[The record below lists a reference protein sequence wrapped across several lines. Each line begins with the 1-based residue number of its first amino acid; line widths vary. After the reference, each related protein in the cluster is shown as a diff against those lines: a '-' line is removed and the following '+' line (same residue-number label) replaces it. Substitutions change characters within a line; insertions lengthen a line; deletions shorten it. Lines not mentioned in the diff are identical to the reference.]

1 MDSITKLFQFGRA
14 DIHVFYGFFCWMPS
28 LDDNNWQWEHWLN
41 LWKTIQLSWK
51 TELWWL
57 TAMTTKLLALKTMVQ
72 QVPACN
78 KIRAKNVAEQILTH
92 ECNLNWWELDHK
104 RHCPSCEQHQCTC
117 SFQLNWSQDAQEVC
131 TNKFFFHA
139 QKQMMWN
146 DAIDDEKTCAI
157 LTTTEISNV
166 KDTIKDC
173 KNSFRDI
180 TKWKTLFS
188 STSGS
193 RNNNQLETR
202 KKKESSFWEERP
214 QIHWQSQSCRFQ
226 DEGRKNNL
234 LLWEWRP
241 QIHWQSQQCQFQ
253 D

>member
-72 QVPACN
+72 QMPACN

-117 SFQLNWSQDAQEVC
+117 SFQLNWSQD
-131 TNKFFFHA
+131 THRKFAPTSCSSMH
-139 QKQMMWN
+139 KSKWCEMMQ
-146 DAIDDEKTCAI
+146 
-157 LTTTEISNV
+157 SMM
-166 KDTIKDC
+166 
-173 KNSFRDI
+173 
-180 TKWKTLFS
+180 
-188 STSGS
+188 
-193 RNNNQLETR
+193 R
-202 KKKESSFWEERP
+202 KPVPF
-214 QIHWQSQSCRFQ
+214 
-226 DEGRKNNL
+226 
-234 LLWEWRP
+234 
-241 QIHWQSQQCQFQ
+241 
-253 D
+253 